1 MFRID
6 AHQHFWIYDV
16 LEHSWMTEEMKLVKR
31 DFLPYD
37 LKPLLLIN
45 NIDGTVLVQVTQ
57 SREETDTL
65 LKIAESNDFVKGVV
79 GWIDL
84 RDKDIRSHLQNY
96 KKYPKL
102 KGFRHILQTE
112 EPGFMLQPDFLRGI
126 AALMEY
132 DFTYDILIYP
142 KHLPTAIKL
151 VKEFPA
157 LRFVVDH
164 IAKPNIKD
172 NGMDEWKTGI
182 GDLAL
187 NPNVYC
193 KISGMVTEADWNNWK
208 PGDFTLY
215 IDTVIKAFGIKRV
228 MFGSD
233 WPMCLVSGSYQDVLN
248 IVSNYFSSFSAD
260 EKGLFF
266 GDNAINFYQLK

>member
-6 AHQHFWIYDV
+6 AHQHFWNYDH
-16 LEHSWMTEEMKLVKR
+16 LEHSWMTDEMKFVKR
-31 DFLPYD
+31 DFLPDD

-57 SREETDTL
+57 SREETINL
-65 LKIAESNDFVKGVV
+65 LKIAESNDFVKGVI

-84 RDKDIRSHLQNY
+84 RNKDIRSNLQEF
-96 KKYPKL
+96 KKFQKL

-112 EPGFMLQPDFLRGI
+112 EPSFMLQPDFLRGI

-132 DFTYDILIYP
+132 DYTYDILIYP
-142 KHLPTAIKL
+142 KHLTAAINL
-151 VKEFPA
+151 VKEFPS

-172 NGMDEWKTGI
+172 NEMVEWKTGI

-193 KISGMVTEADWNNWK
+193 KISGMVTEADWKNWK
-208 PGDFTLY
+208 QGDFTFY

-260 EKGLFF
+260 DQKLFF

>member
-6 AHQHFWIYDV
+6 AHQHFWNYDH

-31 DFLPYD
+31 DFLPYV
-37 LKPLLLIN
+37 LKSLLIKN
-45 NIDGTVLVQVTQ
+45 NIDGTILVQVTQ

-84 RDKDIRSHLQNY
+84 RDKDIRSNLQEF
-96 KKYPKL
+96 KKYQKL

-112 EPGFMLQPDFLRGI
+112 EPSFMLQPDFLRGI
-126 AALMEY
+126 AALMEF

-142 KHLPTAIKL
+142 KHLTAAIKL
-151 VKEFPA
+151 VKQFPA

-172 NGMDEWKTGI
+172 KEMDEWKTGI

-193 KISGMVTEADWNNWK
+193 KISGMVTEADWKNWK
-208 PGDFTLY
+208 QDDFTFY

-260 EKGLFF
+260 DQKLFF